1 MRILIT
7 GAGRAIGRAT
17 AEHLTSL
24 GHEVVATARNVE
36 LLEGLDVAS
45 KLSLDVTS
53 EQSIVDCLEAAGSLD
68 AIVNNAA
75 LPGHGPLENVPLD
88 HVRAMFETNTF
99 GPLRILQQV
108 LPAWRTRGSGVV
120 VNVSSI
126 QGRVAVPLD
135 GAYAASKFA
144 LEAFT
149 ETLHYEISH
158 FGLRVVLIEP
168 GYTAPGMKQIPA
180 FEFDP
185 VYDELVAQ
193 WDGADG
199 KVTGEGGRPPA
210 SSVAEAIAAAIV
222 DPTTPLRVPVGPDA
236 NLILPMRSQLDDQS
250 FEATMRSVL
259 GLTW

>member
-17 AEHLTSL
+17 AEHLTDL
-24 GHEVVATARNVE
+24 GHEVVATARDRS
-36 LLEGLDVAS
+36 LLDDLDVAE

-53 EQSIVDCLEAAGSLD
+53 EASIIDCLERAGSLD
-68 AIVNNAA
+68 AVVNNAA

-99 GPLRILQQV
+99 GPLRIAQQL
-108 LPAWRTRGSGVV
+108 LPAWRERGSGVF

-193 WDGADG
+193 WEGADG
-199 KVTGEGGRPPA
+199 KVAGEGGRPPA
-210 SSVAEAIAAAIV
+210 SGVAEAIARALTDA
-222 DPTTPLRVPVGPDA
+222 TTPLRVPVGADA

>member
-24 GHEVVATARNVE
+24 GHDVVATARDTS
-36 LLEGLDVAS
+36 LLDGLDVERR
-45 KLSLDVTS
+45 LQLDVTN
-53 EQSIVDCLEAAGSLD
+53 EQSIIDCCEAAGSLD

-75 LPGHGPLENVPLD
+75 LPGRGPLENLPLD
-88 HVRAMFETNTF
+88 HLRAMFETNTF

-108 LPAWRTRGSGVV
+108 LPAWRERGSGVV

-135 GAYAASKFA
+135 GAYASSKFA
-144 LEAFT
+144 LEALT

-210 SSVAEAIAAAIV
+210 SSVAEAIAAALV

-236 NLILPMRSQLDDQS
+236 NLILPMRSQLDDAS